1 MPSGK
6 GTYGN
11 QVGRPPKDIYSGA
24 MQGAMVG
31 GVAGAMPDYDL
42 GRFTGIAPG
51 AIGGGAA
58 GAIGGMAA
66 PTIESLLN
74 SGSITPQQ
82 AQLMRG
88 TQADRRQVDQ
98 EIQQR
103 QMLGGQFTEQEANR
117 NNDLRQTLGAQFT
130 EQEALARALR
140 NRPMQNLGNPTS
152 RSYEDP
158 EIDAALLRQQQ
169 LDRFQR

>member
-24 MQGAMVG
+24 MEGAIG
-31 GVAGAMPDYDL
+31 GGAAGVMTGSDL
-42 GRFTGIAPG
+42 NRYQKAVRKATGLVPG

-58 GAIGGMAA
+58 GVM
-66 PTIESLLN
+66 TDYDMQSLQN
-74 SGSITPQQ
+74 SGAITEQQ
-82 AQLMRG
+82 AQLMRE
-88 TQADRRQVDQ
+88 QQDYRRQVDQ
-98 EIQQR
+98 EMLQR
-103 QMLGGQFTEQEANR
+103 
-117 NNDLRQTLGAQFT
+117 
-130 EQEALARALR
+130 EALARALR
-140 NRPMQNLGNPTS
+140 NRSGQGVMTDQDMRNLGNPTT
-152 RSYEDP
+152 RQFQDQ

>member
-24 MQGAMVG
+24 MG
-31 GVAGAMPDYDL
+31 
-42 GRFTGIAPG
+42 
-51 AIGGGAA
+51 

-82 AQLMRG
+82 PQLMRG
-88 TQADRRQVDQ
+88 TQDYRRQVDQ
-98 EIQQR
+98 EMLQR
-103 QMLGGQFTEQEANR
+103 
-117 NNDLRQTLGAQFT
+117 
-130 EQEALARALR
+130 EALARALR
-140 NRPMQNLGNPTS
+140 NRPGQGVMTDQDMRNLGNPTT
-152 RSYEDP
+152 RQFPDP

>member
-24 MQGAMVG
+24 MEGAMV
-31 GVAGAMPDYDL
+31 
-42 GRFTGIAPG
+42 
-51 AIGGGAA
+51 GGAA

-88 TQADRRQVDQ
+88 TQDYRMQVDQ
-98 EIQQR
+98 EMLQR
-103 QMLGGQFTEQEANR
+103 
-117 NNDLRQTLGAQFT
+117 
-130 EQEALARALR
+130 EALARALR
-140 NRPMQNLGNPTS
+140 NRPGQGVMTDQDMQNFGNPTS
-152 RSYEDP
+152 RSYADP
-158 EIDAALLRQQQ
+158 ELDAALRNSHDSYLQRLRNYKNPFIN
-169 LDRFQR
+169 RN

>member
-24 MQGAMVG
+24 MG
-31 GVAGAMPDYDL
+31 
-42 GRFTGIAPG
+42 
-51 AIGGGAA
+51 

-88 TQADRRQVDQ
+88 TQDYRRQVDQ
-98 EIQQR
+98 EMLQR
-103 QMLGGQFTEQEANR
+103 
-117 NNDLRQTLGAQFT
+117 
-130 EQEALARALR
+130 EALARALR
-140 NRPMQNLGNPTS
+140 NRPG
-152 RSYEDP
+152 RS
-158 EIDAALLRQQQ
+158 
-169 LDRFQR
+169 

>member
-24 MQGAMVG
+24 MG
-31 GVAGAMPDYDL
+31 
-42 GRFTGIAPG
+42 
-51 AIGGGAA
+51 

-88 TQADRRQVDQ
+88 TQDYRRQVDQ
-98 EIQQR
+98 EMLQR
-103 QMLGGQFTEQEANR
+103 
-117 NNDLRQTLGAQFT
+117 
-130 EQEALARALR
+130 EALARALR
-140 NRPMQNLGNPTS
+140 NRPGQGVMTDQDMRNLGNPTT
-152 RSYEDP
+152 RQFPDP

>member
-24 MQGAMVG
+24 MEGAM
-31 GVAGAMPDYDL
+31 
-42 GRFTGIAPG
+42 
-51 AIGGGAA
+51 GGGAA

-66 PTIESLLN
+66 PPIESLLN

-82 AQLMRG
+82 AQLMMG

-103 QMLGGQFTEQEANR
+103 QMLGG
-117 NNDLRQTLGAQFT
+117 QFT

-169 LDRFQR
+169 LDRFKR